1 MVVKPE
7 RILSMSRTPI
17 SVRLAKSGRLPS
29 LDLPTELPVFGLE
42 ANCRSKDTN
51 LFFSEDSS
59 DILAAKAI
67 CVDCPIL
74 SECARW
80 GVQFAEYG
88 VFGGLSE
95 KERFLIRG
103 GKPIFSLLEIGHI
116 LQELAFILNSSAAEV
131 ALRFG
136 VDKRTVVRWRGT
148 LRSCLEVA

>member
-1 MVVKPE
+1 MA
-7 RILSMSRTPI
+7 RTPI

-29 LDLPTELPVFGLE
+29 LDLPTKLPVFGLE
-42 ANCRSKDTN
+42 ANCRNKDTN
-51 LFFSEDSS
+51 LFFSEVSS
-59 DILAAKAI
+59 EVLAAKAI
-67 CVDCPIL
+67 CVECPIL

-103 GKPIFSLLEIGHI
+103 GRPVISLQDLENIR
-116 LQELAFILNSSAAEV
+116 QESDFILNSSSAKV

-136 VDKRTVVRWRGT
+136 VDKRTIVRWRGI
-148 LRSCLEVA
+148 LRSRLEVA

>member
-1 MVVKPE
+1 MA
-7 RILSMSRTPI
+7 RTPI

-29 LDLPTELPVFGLE
+29 PDLRTKLPVFGLE
-42 ANCRSKDTN
+42 AHCKNKDTN
-51 LFFSEDSS
+51 LFFSEDPY

-103 GKPIFSLLEIGHI
+103 GKPIISLLEIEDI
-116 LQELAFILNSSAAEV
+116 LKESVFILNASAAEV
-131 ALRFG
+131 ALKFG
-136 VDKRTVVRWRGT
+136 VEKRTVVRWRGT
-148 LRSCLEVA
+148 LRSRLEVA

>member
-1 MVVKPE
+1 MP
-7 RILSMSRTPI
+7 RTPI

-29 LDLPTELPVFGLE
+29 LDLQTKSPVFGLE
-42 ANCRSKDTN
+42 ANCKSKDTN

-103 GKPIFSLLEIGHI
+103 GKPIISLLEIEHI
-116 LQELAFILNSSAAEV
+116 LQESVFILNSSAAEV

-148 LRSCLEVA
+148 LRACLEVA